1 MGVYQ
6 AAAAAGLRIPVDISV
21 VSFDNSDLARW
32 LHPALASVDLPYF
45 DIGRRAVELLFDD
58 DAAPRVHR
66 LRMGLRAR
74 GSVAQPTAERPMVGT
89 VEAR

>member
-6 AAAAAGLRIPVDISV
+6 AAAAAGLRIPEELSV

-45 DIGRRAVELLFDD
+45 DIGRRTVELLFDEG
-58 DAAPRVHR
+58 AAPRVHR
-66 LRMGLRAR
+66 LRMGLLPR
-74 GSVAQPTAERPMVGT
+74 GSVAAPAIGGVAL
-89 VEAR
+89 EAIDIR